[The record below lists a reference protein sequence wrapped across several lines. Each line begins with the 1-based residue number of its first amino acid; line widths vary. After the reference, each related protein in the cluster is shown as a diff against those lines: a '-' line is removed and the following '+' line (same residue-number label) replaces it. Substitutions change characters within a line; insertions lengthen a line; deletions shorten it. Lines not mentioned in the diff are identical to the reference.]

1 MFDPVTISAAV
12 ATASTAFNGI
22 KRAFARGRDFESM
35 AGDLSRWMGAVSDVD
50 VIHKSA
56 NNPSMLRKV
65 LNAKSIEEEAI
76 EAFAAKKQLEQ
87 QRNDLRTFIQ
97 FSQGQSGG
105 KNSYAWKQTYVR
117 EDRKKYTTRKSS
129 EKRS

>member
-1 MFDPVTISAAV
+1 MFDPITISVAV

-22 KRAFARGRDFESM
+22 KRAFARGRDIESM
-35 AGDLSRWMGAVSDVD
+35 GKDLSRWMGAVSDVD
-50 VIHKSA
+50 VAHKSA

-76 EAFAAKKQLEQ
+76 EAFLSKKQLEQ

-97 FSQGQSGG
+97 FLRGSLGG

-117 EDRKKYTTRKSS
+117 EDRKKYTTKKSS

>member
-22 KRAFARGRDFESM
+22 KRAFQAGRDFESM

-50 VIHKSA
+50 AAHKSA

-65 LNAKSIEEEAI
+65 LSAKSIEEEAI
-76 EAFAAKKQLEQ
+76 EAFAAKKKLEEAD
-87 QRNDLRTFIQ
+87 RDITDALLAYAPDLSVKYEF
-97 FSQGQSGG
+97 
-105 KNSYAWKQTYVR
+105 
-117 EDRKKYTTRKSS
+117 DRFFR
-129 EKRS
+129 

>member
-22 KRAFARGRDFESM
+22 KRAFAAGRDFESM

-50 VIHKSA
+50 AAHKSA

-65 LNAKSIEEEAI
+65 LSAKSIEEEAI

-87 QRNDLRTFIQ
+87 QRNEFVT
-97 FSQGQSGG
+97 
-105 KNSYAWKQTYVR
+105 
-117 EDRKKYTTRKSS
+117 KKRGETKTNPRKSQHQ
-129 EKRS
+129 KRSSDSVRDAR